1 MKKNKMTLCC
11 RQKRKLFVYAS
22 LQFCF
27 LVAIFCLSGCVVSLS
42 PKFDQSIVDNLSSS
56 SVDVFQLLAEVS
68 GGVPSNTHSTR
79 EPKYNDDIG
88 KLEALK
94 LQINARPLPHNKTVD
109 KIISQTN
116 ERLRQRGV
124 ATLITAGDTAPSATA
139 VQQIINN
146 LNKMKTDDASS
157 GLTADVVKVFQG
169 FIVLY
174 YDQALT
180 YERFLNK

>member
-1 MKKNKMTLCC
+1 MKLLRSGTKMVHTTL
-11 RQKRKLFVYAS
+11 RPYFRFTLPGILFFLAGCAAS
-22 LQFCF
+22 L
-27 LVAIFCLSGCVVSLS
+27 A
-42 PKFDQSIVDNLSSS
+42 PKFDQGIVDNLSSS
-56 SVDVFQLLAEVS
+56 SIEVFQLLAEVS
-68 GGVPSNTHSTR
+68 NGVPNSTYSTR
-79 EPKYNDDIG
+79 EPKYNAVIG

-109 KIISQTN
+109 KVIGQAN

-124 ATLITAGDTAPSATA
+124 STLITAGDTAPSATA

-146 LNKMKTDDASS
+146 LAQMKINDSSS
-157 GLTADVVKVFQG
+157 GLTPETVKIFQG

-180 YERFLNK
+180 YERFLNP